1 MFTFFITTFSL
12 GGKIMDYDTWE
23 QITFDMTMRGI
34 ENLEEYLDTI
44 DDEKEQAQIAFYEK
58 DR

>member
-1 MFTFFITTFSL
+1 
-12 GGKIMDYDTWE
+12 MDYDTWE